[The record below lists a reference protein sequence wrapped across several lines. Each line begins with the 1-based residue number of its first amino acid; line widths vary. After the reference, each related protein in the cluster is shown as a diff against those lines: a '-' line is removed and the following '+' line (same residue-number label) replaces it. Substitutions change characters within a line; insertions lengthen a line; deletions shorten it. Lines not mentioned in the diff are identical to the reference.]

1 MNKLEGETNRKG
13 LEKQTIGGTENHTR
27 GGGSYVYI
35 DVLSTKNLKN
45 YETYYR
51 SARVQLS
58 NKFLTNLKNFKL
70 I

>member
-1 MNKLEGETNRKG
+1 MKMTQKMKTTPKMKTSLKIKMAPKVKKTSK
-13 LEKQTIGGTENHTR
+13 
-27 GGGSYVYI
+27 
-35 DVLSTKNLKN
+35 KN

-51 SARVQLS
+51 SVRMQVS

>member
-1 MNKLEGETNRKG
+1 MK
-13 LEKQTIGGTENHTR
+13 
-27 GGGSYVYI
+27 I
-35 DVLSTKNLKN
+35 DIMKDLPFQNTKN

-70 I
+70 IWTISRAILDYL